1 MHIRLLNPNTS
12 AHMTESMLQSI
23 KPYAAF
29 GTTLS
34 AVTAAQGPVSIESH
48 FDEDV
53 SVIGVCDEI
62 VRGSSEQV
70 DAYVLACFGDP
81 GIWAAREL
89 TDAPVVGIAQAA
101 FSAAA
106 LLSTRFAVVT
116 SMQRT
121 VIMAHHLLAQ
131 YGMASLCCHVGAV
144 DLPVLDLDG
153 DAATQAIIRH
163 ALLAREEYGAGAIVL
178 GCGGMSHVRAEIE
191 AAVGI
196 PVVDGVAAAL
206 KLAEMLVALGLKTGK
221 HGDLAYPL
229 PKAFTGGMSRFGI

>member
-1 MHIRLLNPNTS
+1 
-12 AHMTESMLQSI
+12 MLMC
-23 KPYAAF
+23 
-29 GTTLS
+29 L
-34 AVTAAQGPVSIESH
+34 PVSATLYLGGAGASLM
-48 FDEDV
+48 
-53 SVIGVCDEI
+53 
-62 VRGSSEQV
+62 RQ
-70 DAYVLACFGDP
+70 
-81 GIWAAREL
+81 
-89 TDAPVVGIAQAA
+89 VGIAQAA

-178 GCGGMSHVRAEIE
+178 ARRHVACACRNRGRCGYSGGRL
-191 AAVGI
+191 
-196 PVVDGVAAAL
+196 VAAAL
-206 KLAEMLVALGLKTGK
+206 KLAEMLVALGFKTGK